1 MDTWP
6 LLELNKMNKKG
17 PVGDVI
23 TDDKEQRIRVIT
35 TILTWTAEEFQEL
48 GQPDSAELI
57 LSIRDKMASKLGH

>member
-1 MDTWP
+1 
-6 LLELNKMNKKG
+6 MNKKG